1 MSIGITHVPANDW
14 IIGNVKYAGF
24 YRVNYDESNWKLL
37 IAQLKE
43 DHTLIDPTN
52 RAGLLDDSFNLGRS
66 TLVDQTLYLDITKY
80 LEKEQDPLPLRAVFN
95 GLEYIN
101 SMLELDSEA
110 LPLLNVNID
119 LNNKLLMLT
128 KYHIIS
134 LCYNFSD
141 SNTIGTFYWKRTT
154 DWAGELICR
163 MPMKCK
169 IAHVT

>member
-1 MSIGITHVPANDW
+1 MLLIIVSIDVTHVPANDW

-43 DHTLIDPTN
+43 NYKLIDPTN

-66 TLVDQTLYLDITKY
+66 TLVEQTLYLDITKY
-80 LEKEQDPLPLRAVFN
+80 LQKEQDPLPLRAVFK

-119 LNNKLLMLT
+119 LNK
-128 KYHIIS
+128 KKAS
-134 LCYNFSD
+134 CF
-141 SNTIGTFYWKRTT
+141 
-154 DWAGELICR
+154 
-163 MPMKCK
+163 K
-169 IAHVT
+169 INMI